1 MRLRNPAPDRTSRQA
16 KGDATGRG
24 AEERPLAGRV
34 ALVAGATRGVGRGVA
49 AELGQAGATVYV
61 TGRSAARRRT
71 LELGATVEEVA
82 AEVSALGGTGIPVA
96 CDHTD
101 DRAVGRLLERVRR
114 QHARLDI
121 LVNSV
126 WGGYEVLH
134 AGRVA
139 EWRAPFWR
147 QPTGLW
153 DSMLDAGVRAHYVT
167 TALAAPLMIGCGQG
181 LVVTI
186 SFFPVA
192 DAPVGFRVAKVA
204 DDRLAADMAEQLRP
218 HGIASV
224 SLYPGVVRTEA
235 IMRVADRLDL
245 RGSESPRFTGRAVVA
260 LATDPDVLARSGE
273 VLIAAELA
281 ELYGFDDIDG
291 SRPASL
297 RGGRRLRAVPTV
309 TAG

>member
-1 MRLRNPAPDRTSRQA
+1 VRE
-16 KGDATGRG
+16 ATTG
-24 AEERPLAGRV
+24 ERPLGGQV

-61 TGRSAARRRT
+61 TGRSAADRST
-71 LELGATVEEVA
+71 LGLGGTVEEVA
-82 AEVSALGGTGIPVA
+82 AEVSSLGGTGIAVA

-101 DRAVGRLLERVRR
+101 DRAVGRLVERIAREEG
-114 QHARLDI
+114 RLDV

-126 WGGYEVLH
+126 WAGYESLH

-139 EWRAPFWR
+139 EWRSPFWE
-147 QPTGLW
+147 QPSGLW
-153 DSMLDAGVRAHYVT
+153 DSMFAAGVRAHYVT
-167 TALAAPLMIGCGQG
+167 TALAAPLMIERGRG

-218 HGIASV
+218 HGVTSV

-235 IMRVADRLDL
+235 IMRVAKRLDL
-245 RGSESPRFTGRAVVA
+245 SGSESPRFTGRAVVA
-260 LATDPDVLARSGE
+260 LATDPGVIARSGE
-273 VLIAAELA
+273 VLITAELA
-281 ELYGFDDIDG
+281 EVYGFDDVDG

-297 RGGRRLRAVPTV
+297 RGGRRRRTLHAIRA
-309 TAG
+309 G

>member
-1 MRLRNPAPDRTSRQA
+1 MRFHRART
-16 KGDATGRG
+16 
-24 AEERPLAGRV
+24 ERPPRPDQRAPTDDQAPPLSGAV

-49 AELGQAGATVYV
+49 AELGEAGATVYV

-71 LELGATVEEVA
+71 LDVGATVEEVA
-82 AEVSALGGTGIPVA
+82 AEVSALGGRGVPVE

-101 DRAVGRLLERVRR
+101 DQAVSRLVGRIRR
-114 QHARLDI
+114 EEARLDV

-126 WGGYEVLH
+126 WAGYEGLH
-134 AGRVA
+134 AGRVD

-147 QPTGLW
+147 QPPGLW
-153 DSMLDAGVRAHYVT
+153 DSMFAAGVRAHYVT
-167 TALAAPLMIGCGQG
+167 TALAAPLMIRHRRG

-218 HGIASV
+218 HGVASV

-235 IMRVADRLDL
+235 IMQVADRLDL
-245 RGSESPRFTGRAVVA
+245 GGSESPRFTGRAVVA
-260 LATDPDVLARSGE
+260 LATDPHVLGRSGE
-273 VLIAAELA
+273 TLITAELA
-281 ELYGFDDIDG
+281 ERYGFDDIDG
-291 SRPASL
+291 SRPGSL
-297 RGGRRLRAVPTV
+297 RGGRPPRYLSAVRA
-309 TAG
+309 G